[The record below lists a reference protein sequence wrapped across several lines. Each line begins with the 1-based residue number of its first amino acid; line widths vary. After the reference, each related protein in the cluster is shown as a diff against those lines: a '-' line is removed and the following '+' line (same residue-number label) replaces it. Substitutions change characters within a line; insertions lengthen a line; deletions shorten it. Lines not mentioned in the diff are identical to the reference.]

1 MASLQLYTVTFF
13 VEGFAGRQLS
23 TFTTANKKTAFINFM
38 EDNDGILF
46 GEWHKFTDHAK
57 FLSAIRKTRE
67 LGGICYDLPV
77 NTRG

>member
-1 MASLQLYTVTFF
+1 MASLQLYTASFF

-23 TFTTANKKTAFINFM
+23 TFTTLRKKTEFINFM
-38 EDNDGILF
+38 EDNGAVLF

-57 FLSAIRKTRE
+57 FLLATRKTRE

-77 NTRG
+77 NTR